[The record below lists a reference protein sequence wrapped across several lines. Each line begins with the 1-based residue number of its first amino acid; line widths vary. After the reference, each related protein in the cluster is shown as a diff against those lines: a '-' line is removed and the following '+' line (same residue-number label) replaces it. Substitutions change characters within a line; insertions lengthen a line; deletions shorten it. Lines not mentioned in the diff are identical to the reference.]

1 MKSKPDMT
9 KEESDDDDEP
19 SQPNKIKE
27 YYVDG
32 IGTGQV
38 TLKFKIPFNNLRPI
52 KRFLAYSED
61 DDG

>member
-1 MKSKPDMT
+1 MT

-38 TLKFKIPFNNLRPI
+38 TLKFKIPFNNLRQI